1 MVRMWVLSC
10 GQAKLLDQVGTHQV
24 VAATR
29 INNNARSSIV
39 DDEESLEQVVAL
51 LLLGS
56 LHLGAEDTLHNNGPV
71 CHRLLS
77 TEGGILNVH
86 VGGVVLIL
94 NIGGADVT
102 SIVGGD
108 VCSLAGAILSH
119 VPNSLA
125 LVAANP

>member
-29 INNNARSSIV
+29 INNNVRSSIV

-71 CHRLLS
+71 CHRLLG
-77 TEGGILNVH
+77 TEGGILNVGLLTMH
-86 VGGVVLIL
+86 VGVVVLIL

-108 VCSLAGAILSH
+108 VCPLAGA
-119 VPNSLA
+119 
-125 LVAANP
+125 